1 MVKNVKSFTGVTWGK
16 QNGVEITMY
25 KRYFSCF
32 WVFVST
38 NVYNS
43 LKVGMGLCYR
53 FFVFNKNDIITK
65 VLCLGFHR
73 TRWRKNPHF
82 LSLLIRFTSCCCKQL
97 VCSQPDIIFHH
108 INTLLFLGVW
118 GVLVFKLQSRG
129 IIYLSLSLD
138 YVSKFKLFMSNINIS
153 WLKAQHHLAKF
164 IAVNL
169 YLHLYCY
176 QSFTPTPPR
185 LDSSPFIQVH

>member
-1 MVKNVKSFTGVTWGK
+1 MVKNTKSFTGVTWGK

-73 TRWRKNPHF
+73 TWWRKNPHF

-108 INTLLFLGVW
+108 INTLLFLGV
-118 GVLVFKLQSRG
+118 GGGVFKLQSRG
-129 IIYLSLSLD
+129 IFL
-138 YVSKFKLFMSNINIS
+138 S
-153 WLKAQHHLAKF
+153 WLCIQIQAVYVKYKHFLAK
-164 IAVNL
+164 
-169 YLHLYCY
+169 
-176 QSFTPTPPR
+176 STTP
-185 LDSSPFIQVH
+185 SG

>member
-1 MVKNVKSFTGVTWGK
+1 MTCGK
-16 QNGVEITMY
+16 QNRVEITMY

-82 LSLLIRFTSCCCKQL
+82 LSLLIRFTSCCCNQL

-118 GVLVFKLQSRG
+118 GGGGVFKLQSRG
-129 IIYLSLSLD
+129 ISLSLD

-153 WLKAQHHLAKF
+153 LLKAQPHLAKF

-176 QSFTPTPPR
+176 QSFTPTQPR

>member
-1 MVKNVKSFTGVTWGK
+1 MTWGK
-16 QNGVEITMY
+16 QNRVEITMY

-65 VLCLGFHR
+65 VLCLDFHR
-73 TRWRKNPHF
+73 TRWRKTPHF
-82 LSLLIRFTSCCCKQL
+82 LSLLIRFTSCCCNQL
-97 VCSQPDIIFHH
+97 VCSQPDIIFHQY
-108 INTLLFLGVW
+108 IIIFW
-118 GVLVFKLQSRG
+118 GWGGGSSNCNQEE
-129 IIYLSLSLD
+129 YLSLD

-176 QSFTPTPPR
+176 QSFTPTPTTPTR

>member
-1 MVKNVKSFTGVTWGK
+1 MTWGK

-82 LSLLIRFTSCCCKQL
+82 LSLLIRFTSCCCNQL

-118 GVLVFKLQSRG
+118 GGGGLQIAIKRN
-129 IIYLSLSLD
+129 ISLSWLCIQIQAV
-138 YVSKFKLFMSNINIS
+138 YVKYKHF
-153 WLKAQHHLAKF
+153 LAK
-164 IAVNL
+164 
-169 YLHLYCY
+169 
-176 QSFTPTPPR
+176 STTP
-185 LDSSPFIQVH
+185 SG

>member
-43 LKVGMGLCYR
+43 LKVGVGLCYR

-82 LSLLIRFTSCCCKQL
+82 LSLLIRFTSCCCNQL

-118 GVLVFKLQSRG
+118 GGVFKLQSRG
-129 IIYLSLSLD
+129 ISLSLD

-153 WLKAQHHLAKF
+153 SLKAQPHLAKF

>member
-1 MVKNVKSFTGVTWGK
+1 MTCGK
-16 QNGVEITMY
+16 QNRVEITMY

-43 LKVGMGLCYR
+43 LKVGIGLCYR

-65 VLCLGFHR
+65 VLCLDFHR
-73 TRWRKNPHF
+73 TRWRKTPHF

-118 GVLVFKLQSRG
+118 GGGVLVFKLQSRG
-129 IIYLSLSLD
+129 IISLSLSL
-138 YVSKFKLFMSNINIS
+138 S
-153 WLKAQHHLAKF
+153 WLCIQIQAVYVKYKHFLAK
-164 IAVNL
+164 
-169 YLHLYCY
+169 
-176 QSFTPTPPR
+176 STTP
-185 LDSSPFIQVH
+185 SG